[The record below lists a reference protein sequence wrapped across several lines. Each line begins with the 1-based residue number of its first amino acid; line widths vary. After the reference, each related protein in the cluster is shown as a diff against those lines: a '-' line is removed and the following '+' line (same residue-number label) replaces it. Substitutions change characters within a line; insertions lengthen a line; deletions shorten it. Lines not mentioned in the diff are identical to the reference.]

1 MTVSGFSNILKGNIE
16 YESIKNALATGR
28 VPMGVIGLTPV
39 HKAHYISS
47 LCDDMG
53 KKALIICPDEGTAA
67 KMCDDL
73 NVMSGGALVYP
84 ARDYNFRPM
93 DTQSREF
100 QQRRIGVLSKILSG
114 ECKYILC
121 SVESAVQLTLPS
133 HELSARTLNLVS
145 GEDYAQNKAIRGTS
159 RW

>member
-67 KMCDDL
+67 KCATTSMLCQGELLSTLQETITSDL
-73 NVMSGGALVYP
+73 WTLNPES
-84 ARDYNFRPM
+84 F
-93 DTQSREF
+93 S
-100 QQRRIGVLSKILSG
+100 
-114 ECKYILC
+114 
-121 SVESAVQLTLPS
+121 SAV
-133 HELSARTLNLVS
+133 
-145 GEDYAQNKAIRGTS
+145 
-159 RW
+159 